1 MLSNAIFTNV
11 MNDVEKN
18 DALRKETFDL
28 KVETLTRHDCL
39 LVIDFKTHRQQ
50 KFESYE
56 KLVLERE
63 TLATFECA

>member
-1 MLSNAIFTNV
+1 MSSNAIFTNV

-18 DALRKETFDL
+18 NALRKKTFDF
-28 KVETLTRHDCL
+28 KVETFTRHDRL

-56 KLVLERE
+56 KLVFERE
-63 TLATFECA
+63 TFANFEYA